1 MAVQTT
7 KKLST
12 TPSSTRKASKVRKL
26 EKNVDNTTDD
36 NGSKI
41 EVISNTKSSTTQP
54 RINQKTAL
62 DRVLARSVKC
72 MFKPTPEM
80 FLMDSEVM
88 TAAYLWHKDKDSE
101 ETLAH
106 FGVTY
111 VLRKDLESLL
121 PGRHVHGNN
130 DFNQQ
135 EDVYFG
141 LTTEELSLKFS
152 KSWMH
157 PLNTLKYVEL
167 GHWFLMVIP
176 VDEHI
181 IYHFDSHLNV
191 EDIHARQGT
200 LKTLCE
206 VLMEIIGS
214 KDYQSDLLEGIMD
227 FKSWQLKEP
236 RGIPNTGRSLMKM
249 LCALRLQLHC
259 YVGHTMR

>member
-121 PGRHVHGNN
+121 PGRHVHGNT
-130 DFNQQ
+130 
-135 EDVYFG
+135 
-141 LTTEELSLKFS
+141 LTLLATKINSTQCYSIS
-152 KSWMH
+152 KTVWCFPPSFM
-157 PLNTLKYVEL
+157 VEL

>member
-1 MAVQTT
+1 
-7 KKLST
+7 
-12 TPSSTRKASKVRKL
+12 
-26 EKNVDNTTDD
+26 
-36 NGSKI
+36 
-41 EVISNTKSSTTQP
+41 
-54 RINQKTAL
+54 
-62 DRVLARSVKC
+62 

-121 PGRHVHGNN
+121 PGRHVHGNTLTLLATKINSTQCYSISKTVWCFPPSFMN